1 MKRRRLW
8 KVLGLTSVLLA
19 LPLQAVEGM
28 TDVKSDSS
36 VASTTERLQN
46 ILEEQGMTVFNR
58 ISHSDGAKKAGLE
71 LRETELLIF
80 GNPKAGTPLMQC
92 QQSVAID
99 LPQKALIWQDEA
111 EQVWISYNEPQYLAK
126 RHKVTGCSEA
136 LAKVE
141 QALAKVV
148 KQAAIP

>member
-1 MKRRRLW
+1 MKRYRLW
-8 KVLGLTSVLLA
+8 KVLGLASILLA
-19 LPLQAVEGM
+19 LPLQAAEGM
-28 TDVKSDSS
+28 TDVKSHSS

-46 ILEEQGMTVFNR
+46 ILEEQDMTVFNR

-141 QALAKVV
+141 QALEKVV
-148 KQAAIP
+148 KQAATP

>member
-46 ILEEQGMTVFNR
+46 ILEEQGMTIFNR
-58 ISHSDGAKKAGLE
+58 ISHSEGAKKAGLE

-111 EQVWISYNEPQYLAK
+111 EQVWISYNEPHYLAK

-141 QALAKVV
+141 QALEKVV
-148 KQAAIP
+148 KQAATP

>member
-148 KQAAIP
+148 KQAATP

>member
-1 MKRRRLW
+1 MKRYRLW
-8 KVLGLTSVLLA
+8 KVLGLASILLA
-19 LPLQAVEGM
+19 LPLQAAEGM
-28 TDVKSDSS
+28 TDVKSHSS

-46 ILEEQGMTVFNR
+46 ILEEQDMTVFNR

-126 RHKVTGCSEA
+126 RHEITDCSEE
-136 LAKVE
+136 LVKVG
-141 QALAKVV
+141 QALEKVV
-148 KQAAIP
+148 KQAATP

>member
-46 ILEEQGMTVFNR
+46 ILEEQGMTVFSR

-148 KQAAIP
+148 KQAATP

>member
-46 ILEEQGMTVFNR
+46 ILEEQGMTIFNR
-58 ISHSDGAKKAGLE
+58 ISHSEGAKKAGLE

-148 KQAAIP
+148 KQAATP